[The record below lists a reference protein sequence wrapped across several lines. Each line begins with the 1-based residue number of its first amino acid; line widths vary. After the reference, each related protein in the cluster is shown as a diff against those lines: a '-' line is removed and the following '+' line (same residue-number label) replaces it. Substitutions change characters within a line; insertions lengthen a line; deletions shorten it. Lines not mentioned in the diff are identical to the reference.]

1 LKNIF
6 KILFLLFIAFTRNSN
21 LYAQLCQGSLGDP
34 IVNITFGSGTNPGAP
49 LSAAAT
55 SYQYVGN
62 DCPIDG
68 TYTVRTNSSGCFGGN
83 WFTINSDHTGDP
95 NGYFMLVNASRQ
107 PSAFYLD
114 TVKGLCGST
123 TYEFAAWIVNMINS
137 SRAPGS
143 IEPNLTFSIE
153 TNTDTV
159 TYNTNNI
166 PSGPAPE
173 WKQYGLFFKTP
184 PSVTSVVLRIY
195 NNAPGGLGND
205 LGLDDI
211 TFRPC
216 GPQLVPSIAGAA
228 GTISSVCEGTAKS
241 FTFSCAVSAG
251 FNNTTF
257 QWQQNTGGT
266 WSDITG
272 ANTTTLTQNILTT
285 TAAGNYL
292 YRLTVAEAGNLGS
305 PQCRI
310 ASQPITIQV
319 NKNPITT
326 ATNNGPSCTGST
338 LQLTATGGTQY
349 AWTGAN
355 SFSSADPS
363 PQIGNIKAVN
373 NGKYVVTVTNAEGC
387 EHKDSTV
394 VVVNPTPTASVLPA
408 NPSICQGDSVQLKA
422 SGGSSYNWIPAEF
435 LSSDTIANPF
445 ASPQSN
451 SKYLVVVGNQFMC
464 KDSSEVNIKVI
475 NKPTADAGPDRTI
488 IAGNSILLLANAT
501 GTGLAYTWVNAT
513 AINDPHL
520 LRPTVN
526 PQTDTRYIL
535 NVTSSNGCGS
545 AEDTMF
551 VKVYSAVYIPN
562 AFTPNGDGINDTWNI
577 PALSA
582 YSNFDVYVYN
592 RYGQLVFRNS
602 NINKGWD
609 GYYKGKKV
617 PMGAYTY
624 YIDLKIPNDVGKMTG
639 TVMVIR

>member
-1 LKNIF
+1 M
-6 KILFLLFIAFTRNSN
+6 
-21 LYAQLCQGSLGDP
+21 YAQLCQGSLGDP

-49 LSAAAT
+49 LSAATT
-55 SYQYVGN
+55 SYQYAGA

-68 TYTVRTNSSGCFGGN
+68 SYTVRTNSSNCFGGN
-83 WFTINSDHTGDP
+83 WFTLNSDHTGDAS
-95 NGYFMLVNASRQ
+95 GYFMLVNASYQ

-114 TVKGLCGST
+114 TVKGLCGGT
-123 TYEFAAWIVNMINS
+123 TYEFAAWIVNMINPAK
-137 SRAPGS
+137 APGS

-166 PSGPAPE
+166 PSGSTPE
-173 WKQYGLFFKTP
+173 WKQYGFFFKTP
-184 PSVTSVVLRIY
+184 PAVTSVVLRIY
-195 NNAPGGLGND
+195 NNAPGGNGND
-205 LGLDDI
+205 IGLDDI

-216 GPQLVPSIAGAA
+216 GPQLVPSIAGAG
-228 GTISSVCEGTAKS
+228 GTISSVCEGIAKS
-241 FTFSCAVSAG
+241 FTFSCSVSAG
-251 FNNTTF
+251 FNNPTF

-266 WSDITG
+266 WVDIAG
-272 ANTTTLTQNILTT
+272 EKNTSLTQNVLTT
-285 TAAGNYL
+285 TPAGNYL

-319 NKNPITT
+319 NKNPTTT
-326 ATNNGPSCTGST
+326 AANNGPVCTRST

-349 AWTGAN
+349 AWIGAN
-355 SFSSADPS
+355 NFSAAEAS
-363 PQIGNIKAVN
+363 PQIGNIQPVSS
-373 NGKYVVTVTNAEGC
+373 GKYIVTVKNAEGC

-394 VVVNPTPTASVLPA
+394 VVVNPTPTASVLPTTA
-408 NPSICQGDSVQLKA
+408 SICQGDSIQLKA
-422 SGGSSYNWIPAEF
+422 SGGNSYEWIPAVN
-435 LSSDTIANPF
+435 LSSSTTGNPY
-445 ASPQSN
+445 ASPKN
-451 SKYLVVVGNQFMC
+451 NTRYLAIVSNQFMC
-464 KDSSEVNIKVI
+464 KDSAEVNITVI
-475 NKPTADAGPDRTI
+475 NKPTADAGHDRTI

-501 GTGLAYTWVNAT
+501 GTGLVYTWVNAT

-520 LRPTVN
+520 LRPTIN

-535 NVTSSNGCGS
+535 NVTSSNGCGN

-562 AFTPNGDGINDTWNI
+562 AFTPNDDGINDTWNI

-582 YSNFDVYVYN
+582 YTNFEVYVYN

-602 NINKGWD
+602 NSNKGWD

-624 YIDLKIPNDVGKMTG
+624 YIDLKIANGLGKMTG